1 MEYRELTTN
10 KQERATSRKREDIAS
25 NKEKIIGYD
34 KGKNKYFNIFKIL
47 QKNKYFNLGWFS
59 SFEGANTLLSL
70 SRYKTKEKFI
80 EY

>member
-34 KGKNKYFNIFKIL
+34 KGKRKAENNEVATFTSDKLDF
-47 QKNKYFNLGWFS
+47 QRETS
-59 SFEGANTLLSL
+59 EMMRDTS
-70 SRYKTKEKFI
+70 
-80 EY
+80 